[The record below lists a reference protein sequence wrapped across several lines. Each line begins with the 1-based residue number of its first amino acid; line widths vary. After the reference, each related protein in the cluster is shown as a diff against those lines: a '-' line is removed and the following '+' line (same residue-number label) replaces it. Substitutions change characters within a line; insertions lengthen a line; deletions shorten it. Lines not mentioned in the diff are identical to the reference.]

1 MASLIDVTGFDWA
14 ELSAVRYARPEA
26 VPEMVRRALRV
37 LEDLMEDA
45 DHACTFTLADCPLID
60 DDVPAAVNSLLPK
73 GCRVAGL
80 EPVPSWAPVV
90 RSALPAFFVPINQPR
105 AWVERSTPR
114 ELVEALADWA
124 VALMRRGWPDSAESW
139 ALTVYTSTWYEA
151 DYVDLV
157 VRVDDRIWLLHLGV
171 SD

>member
-14 ELSAVRYARPEA
+14 ELSAVRYARPDA
-26 VPEMVRRALRV
+26 VPEMIRRALRV

-45 DHACTFTLADCPLID
+45 DHACTFTLVDCPLID
-60 DDVPAAVNSLLPK
+60 DDLTMAVNTLLPN

-80 EPVPSWAPVV
+80 EPVTSWAEQV
-90 RSALPAFFVPINQPR
+90 RSALPAFFVPINQAR
-105 AWVERSTPR
+105 AWAERSIAR
-114 ELVEALADWA
+114 ELVEALADWV
-124 VALMRRGWPDSAESW
+124 VALMRRGWPDSAEAW
-139 ALTVYTSTWYEA
+139 ALTVYTTTWYEA

-157 VRVDDRIWLLHLGV
+157 VRADDRMWLLHLGV